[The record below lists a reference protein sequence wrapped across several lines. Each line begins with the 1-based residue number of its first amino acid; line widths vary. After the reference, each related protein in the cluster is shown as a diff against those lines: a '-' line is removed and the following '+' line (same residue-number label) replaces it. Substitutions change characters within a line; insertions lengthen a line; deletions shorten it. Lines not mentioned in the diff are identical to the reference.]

1 MCLPCTAEKQFQNF
15 LNFYCQYKNFLCQI
29 EEMKE
34 SMIKYEGW
42 QKSEYLPSGWIY
54 KISWEGYTKD
64 KEWTQNIR
72 YLSKEGEPYESMKNV
87 FEFMSKKAYSQFDF
101 DNCKEFI
108 RIQNCPEKKYKWQPG
123 DHTLPSGWKKRIS
136 EGDAQMEWFL
146 SPQNRM
152 YRSRYVAIQ
161 DMIKKSYPEIKI
173 EEMRELMIKHENWQR
188 SEYLPHNWLFK
199 INWEGTTNNGKWSEN
214 LCYFSREG
222 ITFGSN
228 ITAVEYMKESS
239 DYNGED
245 EDRCKEF
252 SKRRNQETQEVR
264 FQWQEGDHTLPRGW
278 KMRKT
283 GEREFIL
290 SPEGIQYMSRV
301 VSVTDMVKRGCREA
315 DIEEMRRKLKYE
327 GKNIL

>member
-1 MCLPCTAEKQFQNF
+1 
-15 LNFYCQYKNFLCQI
+15 
-29 EEMKE
+29 
-34 SMIKYEGW
+34 
-42 QKSEYLPSGWIY
+42 
-54 KISWEGYTKD
+54 
-64 KEWTQNIR
+64 
-72 YLSKEGEPYESMKNV
+72 MKNV
-87 FEFMSKKAYSQFDF
+87 FEFMSKKSYSQFDF

-188 SEYLPHNWLFK
+188 SEYLPHNWLIK

-222 ITFGSN
+222 IAFGSN
-228 ITAVEYMKESS
+228 ITAVDYMKESS
-239 DYNGED
+239 DYNEED
-245 EDRCKEF
+245 EARCKEF